1 MGFQG
6 RRAELRAAGQNLSS
20 ARQHPQVVE
29 KYLREEKRLGRMVAV
44 GKADQASEL
53 GVHCSPFGVIPKK
66 GKAGKW
72 RLIVDLSSPA
82 GLSVNDGIDRELSSL
97 SYISVDDVMRRVLE
111 LGRGALMAKAD
122 IKQAYRNIA
131 VHPDDREL
139 LGMHWQGELLVD
151 TCLPFGLRSAPLLF
165 TVLAD
170 ILQWVA
176 TQRGATWVRHYIDDF
191 VTVGAWN
198 SCSVICLAGA

>member
-1 MGFQG
+1 
-6 RRAELRAAGQNLSS
+6 
-20 ARQHPQVVE
+20 
-29 KYLREEKRLGRMVAV
+29 MVAV

-82 GLSVNDGIDRELSSL
+82 GLNVNDGIDRELSSL

-122 IKQAYRNIA
+122 IK
-131 VHPDDREL
+131 
-139 LGMHWQGELLVD
+139 
-151 TCLPFGLRSAPLLF
+151 
-165 TVLAD
+165 
-170 ILQWVA
+170 
-176 TQRGATWVRHYIDDF
+176 
-191 VTVGAWN
+191 
-198 SCSVICLAGA
+198 